1 MDFRSFLL
9 TFLPAFLLLGC
20 VPAIQKAAPMHERVI
35 TNDLAKS
42 LDLFNHNDSLLVRE
56 WWKTFGDKQLD
67 TLIEEALSS
76 APSLQSLEARYAQAN
91 TVIESVQ
98 SRNLPHL
105 SADASVIRER
115 FSENHIFPAPLGG
128 STNNQYQPQLS
139 LDYDFDFWN
148 ARSSRIL
155 AAQNTAL
162 AQRAAIEA
170 TKIALSSA
178 MCETYLSWN
187 YDEQKLIVLNSI
199 DQTTKEEIKILEKQ
213 HKLGLIDGIA
223 INDKKSALS
232 RIKQDREKLKRSIEG
247 KKEALCVLGGFL
259 PSRTET
265 LQVPHIHD
273 GFNLPIPKE
282 IMLNFVA
289 HRPDVAIAKYT
300 ALSKSHTI
308 EETKAQFYPNISLS
322 GLIGFTSFS
331 WAKLFDH
338 SSYTPSTGIALSL
351 PLLDW
356 GLRKA
361 NLQNSVSDYNA
372 SVYDYNGVVIKAANE
387 VVLLLKQSR
396 HLELQR
402 QFHEEEMAAKKTNS
416 EIAYKKRL
424 LGLSDKL
431 PYLGAQ
437 KIVEEAQ
444 IETLSLNEAKTELQ
458 INLIKALGGGY
469 TNNGDTDASR

>member
-1 MDFRSFLL
+1 MDYRSLLL
-9 TFLPAFLLLGC
+9 TVLPALLLLGC
-20 VPAIQKAAPMHERVI
+20 VPAVQKASPMHDSVI
-35 TNDLAKS
+35 TNDLEKS
-42 LDLFNHNDSLLVRE
+42 LDLFNSNDTRLVRE
-56 WWKTFGDKQLD
+56 WWKNFGDKQLD
-67 TLIEEALSS
+67 SLIDEALSS

-98 SRNLPHL
+98 SRNLPHI
-105 SADASVIRER
+105 SANASVIRER

-178 MCETYLSWN
+178 ICETYLSWN
-187 YDEQKLIVLNSI
+187 YDEQKLGVLNTI
-199 DQTTKEEIKILEKQ
+199 EQTTKDEIKILEKQ

-223 INDKKSALS
+223 INDKKSSLAQV
-232 RIKQDREKLKRSIEG
+232 KQHREELKRSIEG
-247 KKEALCVLGGFL
+247 KKEVLCVLGGFL
-259 PSRTET
+259 PSRTES
-265 LQVPHIHD
+265 LQAPRIRE
-273 GFNLPIPKE
+273 GFNLPLPKK
-282 IMLNFVA
+282 IMLNLVA

-331 WAKLFDH
+331 WAKLIDH

-356 GLRKA
+356 GMRKA
-361 NLQNSVSDYNA
+361 NLQNSLSDYNA
-372 SVYDYNGVVIKAANE
+372 SVHEYNGVVIKAANE
-387 VVLLLKQSR
+387 VVMLLKQSK
-396 HLELQR
+396 HLALQR
-402 QFHEEEMAAKKTNS
+402 QLHEEELEAKKANS
-416 EIAYKKRL
+416 AIAYKKRL
-424 LGLSDKL
+424 LGLSNNL

-437 KIVEEAQ
+437 KVIEEAG
-444 IETLSLNEAKTELQ
+444 IETLSLNETNTLLQ

-469 TNNGDTDASR
+469 TDSEDTNASR